1 MSALQGVLY
10 PPTGNAVIPPGQPDF
25 SGWAGGDLL
34 NFPTSFPGLG
44 VYQRHQPGEI
54 RMKTGMLLGRLGLVA
69 CVCVA
74 SSKTSEAQSLFRRFL
89 PVDQVESD
97 SQSGYNLTE
106 ENGPWLILTTTFSG
120 EGAEEQANE
129 LVLEF
134 RQRFN
139 LPAFTYEMTFG
150 QAESPNGRGIDNL
163 GARIKR
169 RYQQEGVRQ
178 EWAVLVGNFATVDD
192 AKGQRVLK
200 QIKLMVPE
208 TLKKDG
214 EQTSQTMAEVRAWQ
228 DKVLARMGAH
238 RHRGPMSKAFMT
250 SNPLLPREYFV
261 PKGVDKFVE
270 QINKGVQ
277 HSLLDCEG
285 KYSVKVATFRGNSVL
300 QTATKTENRRGK
312 EKRGGGLVAAAEN
325 AHLLT
330 KELRKH
336 DWEAYE
342 FHDRYESI
350 VTIGS
355 FDRPGRQLPDG
366 RVMPTSKID
375 LIVRRFGAAY
385 DTPSDPLN
393 AVGDDTENRN
403 RREQMLQ
410 NFSSSFSNKHAQ
422 VTTTLSPKHVKIL
435 KRKQLLRTIPMD
447 IKPTVIEVPKRSLST
462 AYMQR

>member
-1 MSALQGVLY
+1 
-10 PPTGNAVIPPGQPDF
+10 
-25 SGWAGGDLL
+25 
-34 NFPTSFPGLG
+34 
-44 VYQRHQPGEI
+44 
-54 RMKTGMLLGRLGLVA
+54 MKIGAILGRLGLVA
-69 CVCVA
+69 CICLA
-74 SSKTSEAQSLFRRFL
+74 SSKVAEAQSLFRRFL

-97 SQSGYNLTE
+97 PQSGYDLTE

-120 EGAEEQANE
+120 EGAQVQANE

-134 RQRFN
+134 RRRFN
-139 LPAFTYEMTFG
+139 LPAYMYEMTFRQPG
-150 QAESPNGRGIDNL
+150 TAPGRGIDNS
-163 GARIKR
+163 GTPIKR
-169 RYQQEGVRQ
+169 RYQQDGVRR

-192 AKGQRVLK
+192 TKGQRILK
-200 QIKLMVPE
+200 QIKLMEPE
-208 TLKKDG
+208 TLKKNSV
-214 EQTSQTMAEVRAWQ
+214 QTSQTMAEVRAWQ
-228 DKVLARMGAH
+228 DTVLARMGAH
-238 RHRGPMSKAFMT
+238 RRRGPMSKAFMT

-277 HSLLDCEG
+277 HSLLDCKG
-285 KYSVKVATFRGNSVL
+285 KYSVRVATFRGNSIL
-300 QTATKTENRRGK
+300 ETSTNSENRRGK

-342 FHDRYESI
+342 FHNRYESV

-366 RVMPTSKID
+366 RVMPTSEIE

-393 AVGDDTENRN
+393 AIGDDTENRH
-403 RREQMLQ
+403 RREQALRQ
-410 NFSSSFSNKHAQ
+410 FSTSFASKHGQ
-422 VTTTLSPKHVKIL
+422 MTTRLNPKHVKIL

-447 IKPTVIEVPKRSLST
+447 ITPTVIEVPKRSLST
-462 AYMQR
+462 AYMKR